1 MSAIGKIKPLN
12 LNLQKGLG
20 RKVLTFRKKN
30 PNIKLRLDDLEK
42 IFKRGEGAY
51 LSSGSRRVPMAAW
64 AYGRVNK
71 WLEQAAKGEPK
82 FDKDIYKKVLARS

>member
-1 MSAIGKIKPLN
+1 MTAIGKIKPLD
-12 LNLQKGLG
+12 LNIQKGLG
-20 RKVLTFRKKN
+20 RKVLTFQKKN
-30 PNIKLRLDDLEK
+30 PKINLQLNDLEQ

-71 WLEQAAKGEPK
+71 WLEQAAKGKPK
-82 FDKDIYKKVLARS
+82 FDTDIYQRVLERS

>member
-30 PNIKLRLDDLEK
+30 PKIKLRLNDLEK
-42 IFKRGEGAY
+42 I
-51 LSSGSRRVPMAAW
+51 
-64 AYGRVNK
+64 
-71 WLEQAAKGEPK
+71 
-82 FDKDIYKKVLARS
+82 YKKKEDA